1 MPPQLVELSP
11 GMKVAEKWTIIKKL
25 GAGAFGAVYHC
36 KFGLREGALKTEPVD
51 ASMPLLAMEAHVLQ
65 ELHRIKDDRHFTKC
79 FDIGRDSQ
87 TIGPAGKVSFNY
99 IVMSLVGP
107 GLDKLVKAR
116 PGRRFSPGTAI
127 GVSIQMVNAL
137 RALHGIGYLHRDIK
151 PANTT
156 TGRKEEGEQQIIYV
170 LDFGIARKFMHS
182 DGSLMRPR
190 ESARF
195 RGTPRYAAT
204 SAHIKREY
212 ARKDDMESWFYMM
225 VEIFAGKLPWSGVGD
240 MDAIGTFKEARLPN
254 NPLKVRTDAVR
265 ALVAGCPDEF
275 ITILR
280 HIDEMR
286 FYGRP
291 DYSWIMKMLR
301 AYLTENRIPEHPY
314 DWE

>member
-79 FDIGRDSQ
+79 FDIGRDRS
-87 TIGPAGKVSFNY
+87 S
-99 IVMSLVGP
+99 
-107 GLDKLVKAR
+107 KLLNVKAR

-225 VEIFAGKLPWSGVGD
+225 VEIYAGKLPWSGVGD
-240 MDAIGTFKEARLPN
+240 MDAIGQFKEARLPGN
-254 NPLKVRTDAVR
+254 QLKVRTDAVR

-301 AYLTENRIPEHPY
+301 AYLTENKIPEHPY